1 LAVVRPSTGHGI
13 FAVADLM
20 ADAPVVT
27 VVAPGIEPDRK
38 SLEAL
43 DGSAA

>member
-1 LAVVRPSTGHGI
+1 
-13 FAVADLM
+13 M
-20 ADAPVVT
+20 AAALIVTAVT
-27 VVAPGIEPDRK
+27 VMAPGIEPDRK